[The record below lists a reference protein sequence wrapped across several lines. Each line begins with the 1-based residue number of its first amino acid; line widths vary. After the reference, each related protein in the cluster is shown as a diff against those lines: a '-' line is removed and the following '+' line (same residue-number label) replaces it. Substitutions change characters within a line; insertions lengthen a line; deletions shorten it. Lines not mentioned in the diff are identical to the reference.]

1 MKIIR
6 LTALL
11 LLALGISSILNAA
24 GMVLPWLFGSMAAT
38 FLFIRFVTD
47 DFYFPK
53 WMGNLGVF
61 VIGFEIGSTFT
72 TDAMQEMIGD
82 IWNIFFISLL
92 VISLSLGLSR
102 IFMKL
107 TGCTPE
113 TALLSSVPGA
123 LSQMLILAEED
134 KKADLML
141 VTITQMSRIILV
153 VILVPFIASL
163 FAADQTVSSEAE
175 EPAPLLSE
183 VFEPSMLLIVAGAF
197 ILMYIFRL
205 IRFPVPFLLGP
216 IIAVLIW
223 NITTGYHFSLNIGFM
238 NVAQILFGIRIGRQI
253 ASLLYQLNR
262 RMIVSMLIQ
271 NILLIGGTLLIT
283 GIYQMFTVHSF
294 NNLFLSAAPGGIGQ
308 LIIVAVEMGADIA
321 MISSYHIF
329 RIFFIILIVTPL
341 VSWYLRYRR
350 RRQGRT

>member
-6 LTALL
+6 LLIL
-11 LLALGISSILNAA
+11 LLAALAISSILNAA

-38 FLFIRFVTD
+38 FLFIRFFTN

-53 WMGNLGVF
+53 WLGNLGVF

-72 TDAMQEMIGD
+72 IDAMHEMAGD

-92 VISLSLGLSR
+92 IISLSLGLSR

-123 LSQMLILAEED
+123 LSQMLIMAEED
-134 KKADLML
+134 KKADLLL

-153 VILVPFIASL
+153 VILVPFIASF
-163 FAADQTVSSEAE
+163 FADDASNSDSG

-183 VFEPSMLLIVAGAF
+183 VFEPSMLLILAGAF

-205 IRFPVPFLLGP
+205 IHFPVPFMLGP

-223 NITTGYHFSLNIGFM
+223 NILTGHHFSLDIGFM

-262 RMIVSMLIQ
+262 RMIISMLVQ
-271 NILLIGGTLLIT
+271 NILLIAGTLLIT
-283 GIYQMFTVHSF
+283 GVYQLFTVHSF
-294 NNLFLSAAPGGIGQ
+294 NDLFLSAAPGGIGQ

-350 RRQGRT
+350 RRYGGA

>member
-6 LTALL
+6 LIILL
-11 LLALGISSILNAA
+11 LSALGISMVLDSI
-24 GMVLPWLFGSMAAT
+24 GMILPWLFGSMIAT
-38 FLFIRFVTD
+38 FLFIRFVSD
-47 DFYFPK
+47 EFYFPK
-53 WMGNLGVF
+53 WLGNLGVF

-72 TDAMQEMIGD
+72 VDAMHEMLGD
-82 IWNIFFISLL
+82 IWNIMFISLL
-92 VISLSLGLSR
+92 IITLSLSLSR

-107 TGCTPE
+107 TKCTPE
-113 TALLSSVPGA
+113 TALLASVPGA

-134 KKADLML
+134 KKADLLL

-153 VILVPFIASL
+153 VILVPFIANF
-163 FAADQTVSSEAE
+163 FASDQGSSAME
-175 EPAPLLSE
+175 EPAPLLTE
-183 VFEPSMLLIVAGAF
+183 IFEPSMVLILAGACV
-197 ILMYIFRL
+197 LMYIFKL
-205 IRFPVPFLLGP
+205 IRFPVPFMLGP
-216 IIAVLIW
+216 IFAVLIW

-253 ASLLYQLNR
+253 ASLLHQLNR
-262 RMIVSMLIQ
+262 RMIISMLIQ
-271 NILLIGGTLLIT
+271 NILLIAGTLLIT

-329 RIFFIILIVTPL
+329 RIFFIILVVTPL
-341 VSWYLRYRR
+341 VGWYLRHRR
-350 RRQGRT
+350 RRHGGA